1 MLFYLNFPEDA
12 FLFTLYSFYKLKIY
26 AIYGPRQKFIYKYWY
41 WYWYIYQLYEVDN
54 DVNDDDGDNG
64 DGDDI
69 VENDDVKTCVAQLVV
84 SQQERD
90 ANVAGMQGYA
100 MCGWIM
106 DMDKNTE
113 TLKQSNRKT

>member
-1 MLFYLNFPEDA
+1 MQPW
-12 FLFTLYSFYKLKIY
+12 
-26 AIYGPRQKFIYKYWY
+26 YGPRQKFIY
-41 WYWYIYQLYEVDN
+41 QLYEVDN
-54 DVNDDDGDNG
+54 EVNDDDGDNG
-64 DGDDI
+64 DGDDDDMDD

-113 TLKQSNRKT
+113 TLKQTTEKHGNQNI